1 MRRHGGKGAR
11 TAHQDGGQGHPLGAH
26 PVGHHAAL
34 QAHPRDV
41 PHADPDERRAARGHR
56 AHPHEPAQGERQLR
70 RALFKAALGRTGRG
84 RQADRRLCPDDGR
97 GPAGRTARRAAAAQA
112 RGAHSARRQVRP
124 RPHRDGAA
132 GENRSGD
139 RPGEGRSSGCSDPD
153 PPHQDNPC
161 LIGEAASARRRS
173 PRGSRGGSSR
183 WMYRPSSSRS
193 GLSRS
198 T

>member
-34 QAHPRDV
+34 QAHPQDV

-56 AHPHEPAQGERQLR
+56 AHPYEPAQGKRQLR
-70 RALFKAALGRTGRG
+70 RALFKAALGRTGGG

-97 GPAGRTARRAAAAQA
+97 GPAGRASRRAAAAQA
-112 RGAHSARRQVRP
+112 RGAHPARRQVRP

-132 GENRSGD
+132 GEDRSGD
-139 RPGEGRSSGCSDPD
+139 RPGEGDRAGAPD
-153 PPHQDNPC
+153 PRTIP
-161 LIGEAASARRRS
+161 ASSARRASARRRS
-173 PRGSRGGSSR
+173 PRESRGGSSR